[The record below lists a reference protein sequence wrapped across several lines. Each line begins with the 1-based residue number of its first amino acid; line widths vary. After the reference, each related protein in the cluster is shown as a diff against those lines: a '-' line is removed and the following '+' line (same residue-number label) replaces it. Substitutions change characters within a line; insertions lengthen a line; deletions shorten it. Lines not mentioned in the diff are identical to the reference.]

1 MWFYPTLQCKYTIV
15 STMCTHTIFANMYT
29 YICRVLL
36 SIYAYTYSII
46 NYKVSN
52 TKQPRKPK
60 ALDTTHVNFNRNDDR
75 AVIYT
80 SDTTMMTKF
89 NKLVEIA
96 GTEWKDIVLDL
107 MVFNASANKAIT
119 DTIKRMNEK
128 GKPIEHFSAHTLR
141 DTFATRYIEQGGTPQ
156 TLKTILGHS
165 SIAMTMDR
173 YSHVLPN
180 TKQEEMNKI
189 SGIFKTVTG

>member
-1 MWFYPTLQCKYTIV
+1 M
-15 STMCTHTIFANMYT
+15 
-29 YICRVLL
+29 
-36 SIYAYTYSII
+36 IYAYTYSII

-96 GTEWKDIVLDL
+96 GTEWKVEKVEKLSKTDEITGITYSCPVNFISFRKKN
-107 MVFNASANKAIT
+107 VEREYTEEQKAAIRERLHRNT
-119 DTIKRMNEK
+119 
-128 GKPIEHFSAHTLR
+128 
-141 DTFATRYIEQGGTPQ
+141 
-156 TLKTILGHS
+156 HS
-165 SIAMTMDR
+165 TS
-173 YSHVLPN
+173 
-180 TKQEEMNKI
+180 
-189 SGIFKTVTG
+189 

>member
-1 MWFYPTLQCKYTIV
+1 MKSQKEKL
-15 STMCTHTIFANMYT
+15 
-29 YICRVLL
+29 R
-36 SIYAYTYSII
+36 SIHGNVIGFSW
-46 NYKVSN
+46 NVFE
-52 TKQPRKPK
+52 
-60 ALDTTHVNFNRNDDR
+60 NF
-75 AVIYT
+75 
-80 SDTTMMTKF
+80 S
-89 NKLVEIA
+89 
-96 GTEWKDIVLDL
+96 GG

-128 GKPIEHFSAHTLR
+128 GKPIEHFSAHALR

>member
-1 MWFYPTLQCKYTIV
+1 M
-15 STMCTHTIFANMYT
+15 
-29 YICRVLL
+29 
-36 SIYAYTYSII
+36 IYAYTYSII

-80 SDTTMMTKF
+80 SDNTMMTKF

-107 MVFNASANKAIT
+107 MNCT
-119 DTIKRMNEK
+119 DEELLYVYHELSEESRAGFSNLFTILIAVKRYRVLAK
-128 GKPIEHFSAHTLR
+128 K
-141 DTFATRYIEQGGTPQ
+141 
-156 TLKTILGHS
+156 LGHS
-165 SIAMTMDR
+165 E
-173 YSHVLPN
+173 V
-180 TKQEEMNKI
+180 
-189 SGIFKTVTG
+189 